1 MWEKKRKWLV
11 LCQCENY
18 TIFTKFWLKK
28 PGRVLLTKNH
38 WIPKELHEV
47 KTEWDK
53 KINYC
58 VEYPPKE
65 LPTKFS
71 PFFGNWLSRATQHKA
86 GPRSKPQG
94 SSSTH
99 HARTSRSKPTPG
111 RRPES
116 KIRMARLSRI
126 ISQHYFVIKSK
137 LIIYSHL
144 RINRLYKVRVCKTL
158 HYPKKAIGLGLYYK
172 IRGSDKIRINNL

>member
-1 MWEKKRKWLV
+1 MSVYYIIPCTYSLKPIFMWEKKREWLE

-86 GPRSKPQG
+86 GPRSKLQE

-99 HARTSRSKPTPG
+99 HAKTSQSQSTPDPKTG
-111 RRPES
+111 V
-116 KIRMARLSRI
+116 
-126 ISQHYFVIKSK
+126 QN
-137 LIIYSHL
+137 SHG
-144 RINRLYKVRVCKTL
+144 KTITNNIATL
-158 HYPKKAIGLGLYYK
+158 LCNKKQA
-172 IRGSDKIRINNL
+172 NNLLAPQNQQTL